1 MKGNKKIF
9 IYGGIIGLI
18 SAILMKLGNPGNMGF
33 CIACFYRDIAG
44 ALGLHRAEVVQYIR
58 PEIIGLIFG
67 AFIAAII
74 NGDFK
79 SRGGSSPIIRFTLA
93 VFLMFGALVFLGCPL
108 RMILR
113 LANGDLNAIVG
124 LIGYVFG
131 IFIGIQFLKKGYSLG
146 RSHEQP
152 KANAYVI
159 QIMSII
165 LLIFLIAKPAFI
177 FFSTEG
183 PGSMHAPILIA
194 LISGVVV
201 GVLLQ
206 RSRICTAGGFRDA
219 MLIKDYHFLWGILGI
234 FVFNLIGNL
243 ILNPSS
249 FNFGF
254 LDQPVAHN
262 NHIWN
267 FLGMTLTGIASI
279 LLGGCPVRQTIL
291 AGEGDS
297 DAAITVLG
305 LIVGAA
311 LTHNFGI
318 ASSPKGVTTN
328 GKIAVIIGF
337 IVVFAIGFSVVRE
350 QQKLKE
356 QKKGVRENA

>member
-18 SAILMKLGNPGNMGF
+18 AAILMKLGNPGNMGF

-44 ALGLHRAEVVQYIR
+44 ALGLHRAEIVQYIR
-58 PEIIGLIFG
+58 PEIIGLILG

-93 VFLMFGALVFLGCPL
+93 VFLMFGSLVFLGCPL

-124 LIGYVFG
+124 LLGYILG
-131 IFIGIQFLKKGYSLG
+131 IYIGIQFLKKGYSLG
-146 RSHEQP
+146 KSSKQT
-152 KANAYVI
+152 KASAYVI
-159 QIMSII
+159 PIMSVI
-165 LLIFLIAKPAFI
+165 LLIFLVVKPAFI

-183 PGSMHAPILIA
+183 PGSMTAPIIIA
-194 LISGVVV
+194 LILGAVA

-206 RSRICTAGGFRDA
+206 RSRICTAGAFRDT

-234 FVFNLIGNL
+234 FIFNLIGNL
-243 ILNPSS
+243 ILNFDT
-249 FNFGF
+249 FNLGF

-262 NHIWN
+262 NHLWN

-279 LLGGCPVRQTIL
+279 FLGGCPVRQTIL
-291 AGEGDS
+291 AGEGDA
-297 DAAITVLG
+297 DAGITVLG

-318 ASSPKGVTTN
+318 ASSPKGVTPN
-328 GKIAVIIGF
+328 GKIAVIVGF
-337 IVVFAIGFSVVRE
+337 VVVLAIGFSVIKE
-350 QQKLKE
+350 QQKLRNE
-356 QKKGVRENA
+356 KKGVKENA